1 MIRYAQKNDLEQL
14 RKLDQHLAPSE
25 LEQCIRDGRVLVLI
39 RQELVGCLRYNL
51 FWDNLPFMNL
61 LFLAEDERGKGY
73 GTQLIRFWEEE
84 MRRQQHRTVMPSTR
98 SDKPF
103 TIRTGIYLTNI
114 YNFQIQIIFQY
125 DTIEVFECDD
135 TSNPAHAI
143 SHRQKRSL
151 L

>member
-14 RKLDQHLAPSE
+14 RKLDQLLAPSE

-84 MRRQQHRTVMPSTR
+84 MRRQQHRSVMISTR
-98 SDKPF
+98 SDKQAQFFYRKHGYVDCGALLLHGEPLE
-103 TIRTGIYLTNI
+103 ILL
-114 YNFQIQIIFQY
+114 
-125 DTIEVFECDD
+125 
-135 TSNPAHAI
+135 S
-143 SHRQKRSL
+143 KRL
-151 L
+151 PG

>member
-14 RKLDQHLAPSE
+14 RKLDQLLAPSE

-73 GTQLIRFWEEE
+73 GTQLIQFWEEE
-84 MRRQQHRTVMPSTR
+84 MRRQQHRSVMISTR
-98 SDKPF
+98 SDKQAQFFYRKHGYVDCGALLLPGEPLE
-103 TIRTGIYLTNI
+103 ILL
-114 YNFQIQIIFQY
+114 
-125 DTIEVFECDD
+125 
-135 TSNPAHAI
+135 S
-143 SHRQKRSL
+143 KRL
-151 L
+151 PG

>member
-14 RKLDQHLAPSE
+14 RKLDQLLAPSE

-84 MRRQQHRTVMPSTR
+84 MRRQQHRSVMISTR
-98 SDKPF
+98 SDKQAQFFYRKHGYVDCGALLLPGEPLE
-103 TIRTGIYLTNI
+103 ILLSKRLTG
-114 YNFQIQIIFQY
+114 
-125 DTIEVFECDD
+125 
-135 TSNPAHAI
+135 
-143 SHRQKRSL
+143 
-151 L
+151 

>member
-1 MIRYAQKNDLEQL
+1 MVRYAQKNDLEQL

-39 RQELVGCLRYNL
+39 RQELVGCLRYNP

-84 MRRQQHRTVMPSTR
+84 MRRQQHRSVMTSTR
-98 SDKPF
+98 SDEQTQFFYRKHGYVDCGALLLPGEPLE
-103 TIRTGIYLTNI
+103 ILL
-114 YNFQIQIIFQY
+114 
-125 DTIEVFECDD
+125 
-135 TSNPAHAI
+135 S
-143 SHRQKRSL
+143 KRL
-151 L
+151 PG

>member
-14 RKLDQHLAPSE
+14 RKLDQLLAPSE

-73 GTQLIRFWEEE
+73 GTQLIQFWEEE
-84 MRRQQHRTVMPSTR
+84 MRRQQHRSVMTSTR
-98 SDKPF
+98 SDEQAQFFYRKHGYVDCGALLLHGEPLE
-103 TIRTGIYLTNI
+103 ILL
-114 YNFQIQIIFQY
+114 
-125 DTIEVFECDD
+125 
-135 TSNPAHAI
+135 S
-143 SHRQKRSL
+143 KRL
-151 L
+151 PG

>member
-14 RKLDQHLAPSE
+14 RKHDQHLAPSE

-84 MRRQQHRTVMPSTR
+84 MRRQQHRSVMTSTR
-98 SDKPF
+98 SDKQAQFFYRKHGYVDCGALLLPGEPLE
-103 TIRTGIYLTNI
+103 ILL
-114 YNFQIQIIFQY
+114 
-125 DTIEVFECDD
+125 
-135 TSNPAHAI
+135 S
-143 SHRQKRSL
+143 KRL
-151 L
+151 AG

>member
-14 RKLDQHLAPSE
+14 RKLDQLLAPSE

-73 GTQLIRFWEEE
+73 GTQLIQFWEEE
-84 MRRQQHRTVMPSTR
+84 MRRQQHRSVMISTR
-98 SDKPF
+98 SDKQAQFFYRKHGYVDCGALLLHGEPLE
-103 TIRTGIYLTNI
+103 ILL
-114 YNFQIQIIFQY
+114 
-125 DTIEVFECDD
+125 
-135 TSNPAHAI
+135 S
-143 SHRQKRSL
+143 KRL
-151 L
+151 PG

>member
-14 RKLDQHLAPSE
+14 RKLDQLLAPSE

-84 MRRQQHRTVMPSTR
+84 MRRQQHRSVMTSTR
-98 SDKPF
+98 SDEQTQFFYRKHGYVDCGALLLPGEPLE
-103 TIRTGIYLTNI
+103 ILL
-114 YNFQIQIIFQY
+114 
-125 DTIEVFECDD
+125 
-135 TSNPAHAI
+135 S
-143 SHRQKRSL
+143 KRL
-151 L
+151 PG

>member
-14 RKLDQHLAPSE
+14 RKLDQHFAPSE
-25 LEQCIRDGRVLVLI
+25 LEQCIRDGRVLVQI

-84 MRRQQHRTVMPSTR
+84 MRRQQHRSVMTSTR
-98 SDKPF
+98 SDKQAQFFYRKHGYVDCGTLLLPGEPLE
-103 TIRTGIYLTNI
+103 ILL
-114 YNFQIQIIFQY
+114 
-125 DTIEVFECDD
+125 
-135 TSNPAHAI
+135 S
-143 SHRQKRSL
+143 KRL
-151 L
+151 HG

>member
-25 LEQCIRDGRVLVLI
+25 LEQCIRDDRVLVLI

-73 GTQLIRFWEEE
+73 GTQLIQFWEEE
-84 MRRQQHRTVMPSTR
+84 MRRQQHRSVMTSTR
-98 SDKPF
+98 SDKQAQFFYRKHGYVDCGALLLHDEPLE
-103 TIRTGIYLTNI
+103 ILL
-114 YNFQIQIIFQY
+114 
-125 DTIEVFECDD
+125 
-135 TSNPAHAI
+135 S
-143 SHRQKRSL
+143 KRL
-151 L
+151 PG

>member
-14 RKLDQHLAPSE
+14 RKLDQLLAPSE

-84 MRRQQHRTVMPSTR
+84 MRRQQHRSVMTSTR
-98 SDKPF
+98 SDEQAQFFYRKHGYVDCGALLLPGEPLE
-103 TIRTGIYLTNI
+103 ILL
-114 YNFQIQIIFQY
+114 
-125 DTIEVFECDD
+125 
-135 TSNPAHAI
+135 S
-143 SHRQKRSL
+143 KRL
-151 L
+151 PG

>member
-14 RKLDQHLAPSE
+14 RKLDQLLAPSE
-25 LEQCIRDGRVLVLI
+25 LEQCIRDGRVLVLS

-84 MRRQQHRTVMPSTR
+84 MRRQQHRSVMISTR
-98 SDKPF
+98 SDKQAQFFYRKHGYVDCGALLLPGEPLE
-103 TIRTGIYLTNI
+103 ILL
-114 YNFQIQIIFQY
+114 
-125 DTIEVFECDD
+125 
-135 TSNPAHAI
+135 S
-143 SHRQKRSL
+143 KRL
-151 L
+151 PG

>member
-14 RKLDQHLAPSE
+14 RKLDQLLAPSE

-61 LFLAEDERGKGY
+61 LFLAEDECGKGY

-84 MRRQQHRTVMPSTR
+84 MRRQQHRSVMISTR
-98 SDKPF
+98 SDKQAQFFYRKHGYVDCGALLLPGEPLE
-103 TIRTGIYLTNI
+103 ILL
-114 YNFQIQIIFQY
+114 
-125 DTIEVFECDD
+125 
-135 TSNPAHAI
+135 S
-143 SHRQKRSL
+143 KRL
-151 L
+151 PG

>member
-73 GTQLIRFWEEE
+73 GTQLIQFWEEE
-84 MRRQQHRTVMPSTR
+84 MRRQQHRSVMTSTQSDEQQISLPEAWICGLWGPAAARRAVGDSALQAPARIECSTPLPSE
-98 SDKPF
+98 P
-103 TIRTGIYLTNI
+103 
-114 YNFQIQIIFQY
+114 
-125 DTIEVFECDD
+125 VF
-135 TSNPAHAI
+135 I
-143 SHRQKRSL
+143 
-151 L
+151 